1 MNGAQALIRTLVDA
15 GVTTCYTNPGTSEMH
30 FVAALDSVPEMRAV
44 LALFEGVATGAADGY
59 ARMSDRPAAT
69 LLHLGPGL
77 GNGLANLHNARRAKT
92 PVVNIVGDHAT
103 YHVQYDAQLQSDIE
117 TAARNVS
124 NWVRTSQSTAQLASD
139 AAEAVAAA
147 IGPPGQVATLIL
159 PADVS
164 WSEGGEPARPPA
176 LTPPA
181 RASDDV
187 VAAVANAAREGERT
201 AVFLGGKALR
211 ADALMAAGR
220 VSAATG
226 VKLLAEVF
234 PARIERGAGLP
245 PVERLAY
252 FPELASVQ
260 LAGLKHLVLVDAKP
274 PVSFFA
280 YPGKKSYLVPDGCEV
295 HELAAPDADVGG
307 SLDALVN
314 ALEAGGTEP
323 GLQSP
328 APPERPS
335 GPLTADNA
343 CQAIAALLPEGAIV
357 IDEAATSGLTLFA
370 STAGAPR
377 HDLLTLTGGA
387 IGQGLPAAVGAA
399 IACPDR
405 PVIALEGEGSS
416 LYTIQALWTMA
427 REQLDV
433 TTVIFNNRSY
443 AILNIELERVKA
455 RGAGTKAK
463 AQLDL
468 SGPDINFVPLA
479 NGLGVPAVRTDTA
492 EDFTRELERAFSEP
506 GPHLIE
512 ALVPTVFSP
521 RQVRAMPYA
530 LRALGALPRPM
541 AAAVKRR
548 LYP

>member
-15 GVTTCYTNPGTSEMH
+15 GVRTCFTNPGTSEMH
-30 FVAALDSVPEMRAV
+30 FVAALDSVPEMRAI

-59 ARMSDRPAAT
+59 ARMTDSPAAT

-77 GNGLANLHNARRAKT
+77 GNGLANLHNARRAKV

-103 YHVQYDAQLQSDIE
+103 YHMQYDAQLQSDIE

-124 NWVRTSQSTAQLASD
+124 SWVRTSESTAQLAND

-164 WSEGGEPARPPA
+164 WSEGGEPAPPPA
-176 LTPPA
+176 LAIPS
-181 RASDDV
+181 RASDDI
-187 VAAVANAAREGERT
+187 VAAVASAVREGER
-201 AVFLGGKALR
+201 AALFLGGRALR
-211 ADALMAAGR
+211 GDALLAAGR
-220 VSAATG
+220 VAAATG
-226 VKLLAEVF
+226 AKLLAEVF
-234 PARIERGAGLP
+234 PARLERGAGLP

-260 LAGLKHLVLVDAKP
+260 LAGLKHLVLVDAKA

-295 HELAAPDADVGG
+295 HVLAAPDADVRG
-307 SLDALVN
+307 SLEALVDALGATAVDP
-314 ALEAGGTEP
+314 ALQEP
-323 GLQSP
+323 TR
-328 APPERPS
+328 PERPEGS
-335 GPLTADNA
+335 LTAESA
-343 CQAIAALLPEGAIV
+343 CQAIGALLPEGAIV
-357 IDEAATSGLTLFA
+357 SDEAATSGLTLFA
-370 STAGAPR
+370 ATAGAPQ

-387 IGQGLPAAVGAA
+387 IGQGLPVAVGAA
-399 IACPDR
+399 IAAPGR
-405 PVIALEGEGSS
+405 PVLALEGEGSS
-416 LYTIQALWTMA
+416 LYTIQSLWTMA

-433 TTVIFNNRSY
+433 TAVIFNNRSY

-455 RGAGTKAK
+455 RGAGAKAK

-468 SGPDINFVPLA
+468 SGPDIDFVELA
-479 NGLGVPAVRTDTA
+479 NGFGVPAVRTEA
-492 EDFTRELERAFSEP
+492 SGDFARELERAFGEP

-512 ALVPTVFSP
+512 AVVPTVFSP

-530 LRALGALPRPM
+530 LRALGALPRPV
-541 AAAVKRR
+541 ASAVKRR
-548 LYP
+548 LAP